1 MEKITRQE
9 VLFLHEAL
17 SSLPT
22 DVKDFEYHLC
32 LIENTDR
39 LTSAVTKI
47 KDALRAAAN
56 PVFITKSTELS
67 EKASKIATEKGLTD
81 WYEAMAV
88 ATSELPEE
96 EKSEY
101 LELQKVQS
109 DLEKTFL
116 AEPSD
121 IELYKLEKSKLPA
134 GLPLDLRQSVIMR
147 YFLK

>member
-1 MEKITRQE
+1 MEQITRQE

-39 LTSAVTKI
+39 LTSAVNKI
-47 KDALRAAAN
+47 KEALKAAAD
-56 PVFITKSTELS
+56 PVFLEKSTELS
-67 EKASKIATEKGLTD
+67 ESASKIANEKGLTD
-81 WYEAMAV
+81 WYEAMAI
-88 ATSELPEE
+88 ATNGLPEK
-96 EKSEY
+96 EKTEY
-101 LELQKVQS
+101 LALQQIQS
-109 DLEKTFL
+109 DIEKKFL